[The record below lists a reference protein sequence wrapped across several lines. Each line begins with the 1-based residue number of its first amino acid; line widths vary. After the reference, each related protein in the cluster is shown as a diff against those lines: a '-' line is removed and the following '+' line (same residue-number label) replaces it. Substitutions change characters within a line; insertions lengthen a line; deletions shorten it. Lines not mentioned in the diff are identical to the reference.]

1 MPAIAD
7 LQPTTIPHA
16 LCTNNKPRC
25 NTCSIYMH
33 ILTAKFEGMA
43 FSYRKGVVHRY
54 WRVSQPH
61 VGAGHARD
69 CCFIAAFKPSIL
81 IYIYAFLILI
91 SASLEPITML
101 KCLSL
106 C

>member
-33 ILTAKFEGMA
+33 ILTAKLERKTVA
-43 FSYRKGVVHRY
+43 YRMC
-54 WRVSQPH
+54 
-61 VGAGHARD
+61 GAPLLAR
-69 CCFIAAFKPSIL
+69 K
-81 IYIYAFLILI
+81 
-91 SASLEPITML
+91 SASCRSGPCPRLLTCNPQTYPTLSTQITNQPTNHAAIPAAYT
-101 KCLSL
+101 CTY
-106 C
+106 